1 MKNADTITLKISRK
15 EAIDILIALDSVIE
29 AYVFDI
35 ENSVNDDY
43 INSANND
50 IDNRWLPLHKKL
62 KNNYSV
68 NAECHAARRGNVDR
82 QTVTIPIANHNESEE

>member
-50 IDNRWLPLHKKL
+50 IDNRWLPLHKKIEKQL
-62 KNNYSV
+62 LS
-68 NAECHAARRGNVDR
+68 
-82 QTVTIPIANHNESEE
+82 

>member
-43 INSANND
+43 INSANNA
-50 IDNRWLPLHKKL
+50 IDNRWLPLHKKIEKQL
-62 KNNYSV
+62 LS
-68 NAECHAARRGNVDR
+68 
-82 QTVTIPIANHNESEE
+82 